1 MTKQND
7 ERPIY
12 YRLYQQVFD
21 VSSIHALGLV
31 YNPNL
36 IEDFDK
42 YWKEQTALTPNH
54 LKGC

>member
-42 YWKEQTALTPNH
+42 YWKEQIALTSNH